1 MSILVF
7 VKRLSSGI
15 CLILKDKAKSMHEM
29 DKKQLEESKKKAE
42 EQKKELAAQL
52 SRIVEHVELLNTLDT
67 DKVEP
72 TAQMVT
78 QESRAQR
85 ADRVAAREGSSEAA
99 KTVGLFRVPRVITER

>member
-1 MSILVF
+1 MKISATDVAY
-7 VKRLSSGI
+7 VG
-15 CLILKDKAKSMHEM
+15 
-29 DKKQLEESKKKAE
+29 QLANLEVAE
-42 EQKKELAAQL
+42 EEKKELAAQL

-99 KTVGLFRVPRVITER
+99 KTVGLFRVPSVITER